1 MTNINEAIDILR
13 DELSKIPSLRLSC
26 AFSPEHVEF
35 IQSTGLEI
43 SRIFGA
49 DSLIGEN
56 FVDIVYQNTEGFI
69 VEGAYNIEQKK
80 VELNHKAY
88 LTGLDMAEGILK
100 SAISQ
105 IQRHGADR
113 ILTESRIKRGEGR
126 VFISHGKKT
135 RALIKVE
142 RFVRALGLEPVIVIL
157 GASEG
162 LAVDDLV
169 EKRMSESDCALILAT
184 SDDEIEGHKQ
194 PRPNVIHEIGMA
206 QEKFK
211 RKVIYLK
218 ENDCEFPSNVRPKV
232 WENFTQ
238 DNMENAFEKIS
249 KELRAFGLI

>member
-1 MTNINEAIDILR
+1 MTDVDEAIDTLKNAV
-13 DELSKIPSLRLSC
+13 SKISLLRSSY

-43 SRIFGA
+43 SRIFGP
-49 DSLIGEN
+49 DSPVGHN
-56 FVDIVYQNTEGFI
+56 FAAIIYQNTEPF
-69 VEGAYNIEQKK
+69 VASVFNIEQEK
-80 VELNHKAY
+80 VRLNHKAY
-88 LTGLDMAEGILK
+88 LRGLDVAEGILK
-100 SAISQ
+100 SAVSQ
-105 IQRHGADR
+105 LQRHGADR

-126 VFISHGKKT
+126 VFISHGKESA
-135 RALIKVE
+135 ALRKVE
-142 RFVRALGLEPVIVIL
+142 RFLRALGLEPVIVIL

-184 SDDEIEGHKQ
+184 ADDEIEGRKQ
-194 PRPNVIHEIGMA
+194 PRLNVMHEIGLA
-206 QEKFK
+206 QEKFGN
-211 RKVIYLK
+211 KVIYLK
-218 ENDCEFPSNVRPKV
+218 ENGCEFPSNVRPKV

>member
-1 MTNINEAIDILR
+1 MTNIDEAIDILR
-13 DELSKIPSLRLSC
+13 NELSKIHSLRSSY

-35 IQSTGLEI
+35 IQSADLEI
-43 SRIFGA
+43 SKMFGP

-56 FVDIVYQNTEGFI
+56 FTEIVYQNREGF
-69 VEGAYNIEQKK
+69 VASAYNIEQKK
-80 VELNHKAY
+80 AELNHKAY
-88 LTGLDMAEGILK
+88 LAGLDMAEGILK

-105 IQRHGADR
+105 FQRHGADR

-135 RALIKVE
+135 QALIKVE
-142 RFVRALGLEPVIVIL
+142 RFIRALGLEPVIVIL

-184 SDDEIEGHKQ
+184 SDDEIEERRQ

-211 RKVIYLK
+211 GKVIYLK
-218 ENDCEFPSNVRPKV
+218 ENDCEFPSNVRHKV

>member
-1 MTNINEAIDILR
+1 MTNIDETIDILKN
-13 DELSKIPSLRLSC
+13 ELSEIPSLRSSY

-43 SRIFGA
+43 SRIFGP
-49 DSLIGEN
+49 DSLISQN
-56 FVDIVYQNTEGFI
+56 FAEIVYQNTKGLI
-69 VEGAYNIEQKK
+69 ASAYGIEQKEA
-80 VELNHKAY
+80 ELNHKAY

-100 SAISQ
+100 SAVSQ

-135 RALIKVE
+135 RSLIKVE

-157 GASEG
+157 GASDG

-169 EKRMSESDCALILAT
+169 EKRMSESDCVLILAT
-184 SDDEIEGHKQ
+184 SDNEVEERKQ

-206 QEKFK
+206 QEKFGK
-211 RKVIYLK
+211 KIIYLK
-218 ENDCEFPSNVRPKV
+218 EKDCEFPSNVRPKV

-249 KELRAFGLI
+249 KELRAFGLL

>member
-1 MTNINEAIDILR
+1 MAKIDEVIDILR
-13 DELSKIPSLRLSC
+13 NELSKIHSLRSSY
-26 AFSPEHVEF
+26 AFSPKHVEF

-43 SRIFGA
+43 SRIFGS

-56 FVDIVYQNTEGFI
+56 FAEIVYQNTKGF
-69 VEGAYNIEQKK
+69 VASAYNIEQKK
-80 VELNHKAY
+80 AELNHKAY

-100 SAISQ
+100 SAILQ

-135 RALIKVE
+135 QALIKVE

-194 PRPNVIHEIGMA
+194 PRQNVIHEIGMA

>member
-1 MTNINEAIDILR
+1 MTNIDETIDILR
-13 DELSKIPSLRLSC
+13 NELSKITSLRSSY
-26 AFSPEHVEF
+26 AFSPEHAEF

-43 SRIFGA
+43 SRIFGS

-56 FVDIVYQNTEGFI
+56 FAEIVYQNTKGF
-69 VEGAYNIEQKK
+69 VASAYNIEQKK
-80 VELNHKAY
+80 AELNHKAY

-135 RALIKVE
+135 QALIKVE
-142 RFVRALGLEPVIVIL
+142 RFVRALGLEPIIVIL

-211 RKVIYLK
+211 RKIIYLK

>member
-1 MTNINEAIDILR
+1 MTNINEVIDILSN
-13 DELSKIPSLRLSC
+13 ELSKIHSLRSSY

-35 IQSTGLEI
+35 VQSTGLEI
-43 SRIFGA
+43 SRIFGP

-56 FVDIVYQNTEGFI
+56 FADIVYQNIKGF
-69 VEGAYNIEQKK
+69 VASAYNIEQKK
-80 VELNHKAY
+80 AELDRKAY
-88 LTGLDMAEGILK
+88 LAGLDMAEGILK

-135 RALIKVE
+135 KALTKVE
-142 RFVRALGLEPVIVIL
+142 RFIRTIGLEPIIVIL

-169 EKRMSESDCALILAT
+169 EKRMDESDCALILAT
-184 SDDEIEGHKQ
+184 SDDEIEGRKQ
-194 PRPNVIHEIGMA
+194 PRPNVMHEIGMA

-211 RKVIYLK
+211 NKVIYLK
-218 ENDCEFPSNVRPKV
+218 ENGCEFPSNVRPKV

-249 KELRAFGLI
+249 KELRAFSLI